1 MASILSYVPVTGRR
15 VRSSQAK
22 LGSVNLAPV
31 QVHQIET
38 NPDRRARCLK
48 HLLKANHVNYSIAY
62 SDNLISGNC
71 SPHLL
76 STAYLLGASEVKLHA
91 LYEEGIKSLE
101 PWTPSP
107 AEIVDLDWTD
117 FLGDKRYQR
126 AYVDFFEDKLAM
138 TFAYDWKQEA
148 EHFLFSG
155 ERPLVHVLIGG
166 RTVPRVLEQAQNAN
180 PHLVGRSLIH
190 LAYAYEMD
198 CKEVGMEALGLACV
212 EYDFLHKY
220 TDDASYTKPSPLA
233 SGSPLDLL
241 TKISED
247 ERFNSLPKNIDV
259 GQLEAL
265 FEEHEDLIM
274 EYWNAW
280 ELDDLSEQFQQSQ
293 ETAVSLAVA
302 LVGPDIHTY
311 DFLLVHLLT
320 ISHAARILLPFFP
333 PQYQNTIVRQWWL
346 IAIIVFIIKGRP
358 RPNSDNVQKEIGDKD
373 WKYVESQALTSR
385 WSKDAHYIKGERAA
399 CHARHD
405 WMLTDTAIRAMRE
418 ASKTW
423 GDAQRECI
431 RAAVT
436 FVDNFE
442 RWNV

>member
-166 RTVPRVLEQAQNAN
+166 L
-180 PHLVGRSLIH
+180 GRSLIH

-385 WSKDAHYIKGERAA
+385 WSKDAHYIK
-399 CHARHD
+399 
-405 WMLTDTAIRAMRE
+405 AIRAMRE